1 MASPQ
6 LDPAL
11 VSHLKELYASYRHT
25 KNIDAKGA
33 FFSPSCYQICRPKP
47 SFAARDRETIVRY
60 LHETAP
66 KRSSLSD
73 EDTGTLNSKG
83 YYTIRP
89 LTDAEHEFG
98 TDEHVFPAGFSS
110 AEDVKA
116 KARSEGWVGMRVDL
130 WDEPVV
136 AIDKDDSLMVKVQY
150 WWRKEE
156 GGWLQIFHDI
166 KYLGSKDGSQGAG
179 GEILE

>member
-6 LDPAL
+6 TDPAL
-11 VSHLKELYASYRHT
+11 DSHLKELYASYRHT
-25 KNIDAKGA
+25 KNIDVKGA

-66 KRSSLSD
+66 KKSSLA
-73 EDTGTLNSKG
+73 EGNTDTPKSKG
-83 YYTIRP
+83 YYTIRT
-89 LTDAEHEFG
+89 LTDTEFEFG
-98 TDEHVFPAGFSS
+98 TDEHVIPAGFSS
-110 AEDVKA
+110 AEDVCT

-130 WDEPVV
+130 WDEPIV

-150 WWRKEE
+150 WWRKEGDE
-156 GGWLQIFHDI
+156 WLQIFHDI
-166 KYLGSKDGSQGAG
+166 VYLGPKDGSQGTG